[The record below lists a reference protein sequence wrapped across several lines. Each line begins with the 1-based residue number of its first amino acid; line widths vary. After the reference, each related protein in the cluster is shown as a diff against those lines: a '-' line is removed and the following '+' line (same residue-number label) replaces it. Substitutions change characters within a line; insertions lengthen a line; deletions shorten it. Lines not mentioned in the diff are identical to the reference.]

1 MDLKSLEESLDKEFN
16 LVNEDPDQDFFK
28 SMIGFI
34 INQYQKGIDGLT
46 KQGYANFQPSKFIY
60 MGTNIN
66 LEVKCKNLVSGE
78 NTERDF
84 AVVRINRVI
93 ASGGQ
98 YERIMNKN
106 KSLVFP
112 ELKKMKPSDEAKK
125 AAESRIKK
133 DKLKLELRKDI
144 EDIRNTKDRKEKKRK
159 IKEYKEK
166 LKNSKKKL
174 NEELNRDIDTDKEE
188 PICEE
193 CGSKMSPNES
203 GQLVCEDC
211 GNTSDVAVQEGIV
224 EPDTLEADFAKAC
237 MNFKIK
243 AKSKGIRIDSGN
255 AVVVAKR
262 TGGKNAA
269 LEVPI
274 KYKGKDKIRRIPI
287 GIVADRFK
295 EAQKWAQSNGN
306 KFVSIFKK
314 APDKKPEIDEDDKVV
329 ENLEKI
335 LDEEFNLN

>member
-1 MDLKSLEESLDKEFN
+1 MNLKSLEESLDKEFG
-16 LVNEDPDQDFFK
+16 LVNENPEQNLFNDLK
-28 SMIGFI
+28 GVI
-34 INQYQKGIDGLT
+34 INQYQKGIDRLT
-46 KQGYANFQPSKFIY
+46 KQGYANFQPSKFVY
-60 MGTNIN
+60 AGVNIN

-84 AVVRINRVI
+84 AVIRVNRNI

-98 YERIMNKN
+98 YESLMNRN
-106 KSLVFP
+106 KSSVFP

-133 DKLKLELRKDI
+133 DKLKLELQKDI

-159 IKEYKEK
+159 LKEYKEK

-203 GQLVCEDC
+203 GQLVCEEC

-306 KFVSIFKK
+306 KFISIFKK
-314 APDKKPEIDEDDKVV
+314 APDKKPKIDEDDKVV
-329 ENLEKI
+329 EELENK
-335 LDEEFNLN
+335 LNEEFFLN

>member
-1 MDLKSLEESLDKEFN
+1 MDFKSLEESLDKEFG
-16 LVNEDPDQDFFK
+16 LVNEDPEQNLFNDLK
-28 SMIGFI
+28 GVI
-34 INQYQKGIDGLT
+34 INQYQKGIDRLT
-46 KQGYANFQPSKFIY
+46 KQGYANFQPSKFVY
-60 MGTNIN
+60 AGTNIN
-66 LEVKCKNLVSGE
+66 LEVKCKHLVSGD

-84 AVVRINRVI
+84 AVVRVNRTI

-98 YERIMNKN
+98 YESLMNRN
-106 KSLVFP
+106 KSSVFP

-133 DKLKLELRKDI
+133 DKMKTELQKDI
-144 EDIRNTKDRKEKKRK
+144 EDIRNTKDKQEKKRK

-211 GNTSDVAVQEGIV
+211 GNTADVAVQEGIV

-274 KYKGKDKIRRIPI
+274 IYKGKDKIRRIPI

-329 ENLEKI
+329 EELENK
-335 LDEEFNLN
+335 LNEEFFLN